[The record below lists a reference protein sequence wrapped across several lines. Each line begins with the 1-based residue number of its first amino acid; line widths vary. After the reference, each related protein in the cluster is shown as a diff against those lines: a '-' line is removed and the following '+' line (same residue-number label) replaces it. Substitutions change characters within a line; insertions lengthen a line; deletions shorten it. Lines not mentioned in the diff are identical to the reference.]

1 MNDDVKKSSLRY
13 TILIHVILIIIF
25 GVFGLKYTSP
35 PPPPKG
41 ISINFGNSNMGKP
54 NPQPETKAKVVK
66 NKKIKLKD
74 DVSKKIITQEEDE
87 TIELKEEKE
96 KREIKKEEQTTQNE
110 DIIIED
116 ESKTKIKEEKKE
128 NPLYDYSKREKNNSK
143 SEGDESLDQDKG
155 SKDGKINTK
164 DIIGKDGSGGKNINI
179 GNRQPLYMPKPN
191 NPCKKEG
198 IVVVEIK
205 VDTKGKVYWAS
216 GGIAG
221 STIYDDCLIK
231 QAEKAA
237 QKTTYVAI
245 DENKEDQTGTIIYHF
260 KLK

>member
-13 TILIHVILIIIF
+13 TILIHIILIITFGIF
-25 GVFGLKYTSP
+25 GLQYTSP

-41 ISINFGNSNMGKP
+41 ISINFGNSNIGKP
-54 NPQPETKAKVVK
+54 NPQPETKEKVSK
-66 NKKIKLKD
+66 NKKTKPKD
-74 DVSKKIITQEEDE
+74 DISKKIITQEEDE
-87 TIELKEEKE
+87 AIEIKEAKKDIKEEE
-96 KREIKKEEQTTQNE
+96 EIQNKDLETQ
-110 DIIIED
+110 D
-116 ESKTKIKEEKKE
+116 ENKTKLKEEKKE
-128 NPLYDYSKREKNNSK
+128 NPLYDYSKRAKNNSK
-143 SEGDESLDQDKG
+143 SEGNESLDQDKG

-164 DIIGKDGSGGKNINI
+164 DIIGQDGSGGKNINI

>member
-13 TILIHVILIIIF
+13 TILIHIILIIIF
-25 GVFGLKYTSP
+25 GIFGLQYTSP

-41 ISINFGNSNMGKP
+41 ISINFGNSNIGKP
-54 NPQPETKAKVVK
+54 NPQPERKEKVAK
-66 NKKIKLKD
+66 NKKTKPKD
-74 DVSKKIITQEEDE
+74 DISKKIITQEEDE
-87 TIELKEEKE
+87 AIEIKETKKDIKEEE
-96 KREIKKEEQTTQNE
+96 KKNQNKDLE
-110 DIIIED
+110 KQD
-116 ESKTKIKEEKKE
+116 ENKTKLKEEKKE
-128 NPLYDYSKREKNNSK
+128 NPLYDYSKRAKNNSK

-164 DIIGKDGSGGKNINI
+164 DIIGKDGSGGKNTNI